1 MNLFK
6 KLFGKSEK
14 KTFNIKEENLE
25 QIEKKDIP
33 KNDQDLFLEML
44 NEMSG
49 SAEINSN
56 TPELFK
62 NELYDSLKRYYSSP
76 EYRIELNL
84 KDDKGNSYEEHDAFD
99 STYDEWKEVKS
110 VWDRRAILFEL
121 WDGTE
126 LKKLQ
131 KWQVIERLLKDRYAL
146 KALDFLKTNIN
157 QDDFQDIRLIVAV
170 SKLFR
175 SLDSIP
181 RALHHSKGAYE
192 LRPDLDIVKIEYA
205 NVLHLSDSLDDKEL
219 SHKLINEVIEN
230 KIKNETNEKEIPL
243 LNYFVFSV
251 GYIDSSIFAI
261 NFLKLGNCDEA
272 TWQQLAEEYYWC
284 PIFRLEHSVFLSKN
298 GESLRALAKLDSLA
312 NEFPWYK
319 AGVLANIDAI
329 NQLRIQK
336 NDTSFMNEEM
346 EKMEQDDLANPKIG
360 LKLVTN
366 PLVPERSTNCKTTP

>member
-14 KTFNIKEENLE
+14 KTFNVNEENLE
-25 QIEKKDIP
+25 QIEKKAIP
-33 KNDQDLFLEML
+33 QKDQDLFLEML
-44 NEMSG
+44 NKMSG

-62 NELYDSLKRYYSSP
+62 NELYDSLKRYYASP
-76 EYRIELNL
+76 EYGIELNL
-84 KDDKGNSYEEHDAFD
+84 KDEKGNSYEEHEAFD

-261 NFLKLGNCDEA
+261 NFLKVGNCDEA

-284 PIFRLEHSVFLSKN
+284 PIFRFEHSVFLSKN
-298 GESLRALAKLDSLA
+298 GESIRALAKLDSLA

-329 NQLRIQK
+329 NQLRIQN

-346 EKMEQDDLANPKIG
+346 DKMEEYKSMW
-360 LKLVTN
+360 K
-366 PLVPERSTNCKTTP
+366 K